1 MNTNRVLSLA
11 REQRTALATALV
23 IALAPALAAAT
34 PAHSA
39 APGAVQDSARDA
51 STAGPDGPYVRRL
64 ESGAFEC
71 KRVVADDKGPRVEVE
86 RLEAENASFQLALPD
101 VPEPFVVRLRAPAS
115 APQCRLPAP
124 ERVFAFSD
132 IEGELGAMLRL
143 LRAGNVVDEQLRWTF
158 GSGHVAYVG
167 DLFDRGVHVTECLW
181 VLYELEA
188 RAREAGGALHFVL
201 GNHEVMNLT
210 GDLRYVRRKYHENAA
225 LLGEKLEA
233 LYANDTVLGQ
243 WLRTRNAAVQLGSEL
258 FVHGGVSPKV
268 GEAGLR
274 IEQLNDALRTAL
286 AAERWSRSNDGVLAL
301 AAGSPDGLIW
311 YRGYLK
317 APVVAEND
325 LDKLLEQLQ
334 VERVVVGHTVVEN
347 VGFVLGGR
355 VLALDVHHASGHS
368 QAALREKGAW
378 KRITPGATDVEL

>member
-1 MNTNRVLSLA
+1 MTIAAVRTRVRLSIGSLTTVFA
-11 REQRTALATALV
+11 ACL
-23 IALAPALAAAT
+23 ALAAPLCAT
-34 PAHSA
+34 
-39 APGAVQDSARDA
+39 QDASKDS

-64 ESGAFEC
+64 ADGAFEC
-71 KRVVADDKGPRVEVE
+71 KRVVADDKGARVEVE
-86 RLEAENASFQLALPD
+86 KLDAKRAQFELALPS
-101 VPEPFVVRLRAPAS
+101 VSKPFTVRLREPAK
-115 APQCRLPAP
+115 APQCRFPAP

-132 IEGELGAMLRL
+132 IEGELAAMLSL
-143 LRAGNVVDEQLRWTF
+143 LRAGKVVDDELRWTF
-158 GSGHVAYVG
+158 GDGHVVYNG
-167 DLFDRGVHVTECLW
+167 DLFDRGLHVTECLW

-225 LLGEKLEA
+225 LLAQPLEA
-233 LYANDTVLGQ
+233 LYAADTVLGQ
-243 WLRTRNAAVQLGSEL
+243 WLRTRNAAVQLGREL

-286 AAERWSRSNDGVLAL
+286 AAERWSKPKDGVLAL

-317 APVVAEND
+317 APLVAESE
-325 LDKLLEQLQ
+325 LDALLAKLE
-334 VERVVVGHTVVEN
+334 VERIVVGHTVVEN
-347 VGFVLGGR
+347 IGFVLGGR
-355 VLALDVHHASGHS
+355 VLAIDVHHASGHS
-368 QAALREKGAW
+368 QAALRERDGW
-378 KRITPGATDVEL
+378 KRVELDGARTKL